1 MTVVVSNRGP
11 FRFAST
17 ADGGFEARPGSG
29 GVVSALRPL
38 LTSGAAGPDATWIAS
53 ALDDGDRAAMVAH
66 AASVPG
72 IALRLLDHDTDVH
85 RLYYDVVSNGT
96 LWFLHHGLFDLVR
109 RPRFDR
115 HFRESWAAYETVNQ
129 SFADAVIE
137 LAGDGDVVL
146 VQDYQL
152 TLVPEMVR
160 RQRPDL
166 RVVHFTHTSF
176 CGPNSIRVLPDAVA
190 VSICRSMACSAAGFH
205 SARWANAYEASAR
218 EVLDDDV
225 ERGPTFV
232 APLAP
237 DAEELARIA
246 ASPEAV
252 AAGDELDDVVDDRRL
267 ILRVDRIDPS
277 KNIVRGF
284 AAYDELLAQQKKWRG
299 KVVFVARLTSS
310 RQTLPEYLAYT
321 NEVEQAA
328 ARVNEQWGTRDWQ
341 PVVLDTE
348 DSYPRTVAALL
359 RSDVLLV
366 NPVKDGLNL
375 VAMEGALLNDR
386 DGVLCLSRD
395 AGATDILGEA
405 ALPVHPY
412 DLEQT
417 ANTLEQGLV
426 MPAKERKQRA
436 TQLREL
442 TAARTP
448 RDWLDDQL
456 RAAGSR

>member
-1 MTVVVSNRGP
+1 VTVVVSNRGP

-17 ADGGFEARPGSG
+17 GDGGFEARPGSG

-38 LTSGAAGPDATWIAS
+38 LTSGAAGTGAMWIAS
-53 ALDDGDRAAMVAH
+53 ALDDGDRAAMDADAAH
-66 AASVPG
+66 VGG
-72 IALRLLDHDTDVH
+72 IALRLLEHDADVH
-85 RLYYDVVSNGT
+85 RLYYNVVSNGT

-115 HFRESWAAYETVNQ
+115 RFRESWAAYETVNQ
-129 SFADAVIE
+129 SFATAVAE
-137 LAGDGDVVL
+137 LAADGDVVL
-146 VQDYQL
+146 VQDYHL
-152 TLVPEMVR
+152 ALVPEMVLR
-160 RQRPDL
+160 ARPDL
-166 RVVHFTHTSF
+166 RVVHFTHTPF

-190 VSICRSMACSAAGFH
+190 VSLCRSMACSAAGFH
-205 SARWANAYEASAR
+205 SARWARAYEASAR
-218 EVLDDDV
+218 EVLADGVD
-225 ERGPTFV
+225 RRPAFV

-237 DAEELARIA
+237 DGDELARIA
-246 ASPEAV
+246 ASSEAL
-252 AAGDELDDVVDDRRL
+252 AAGAELDDLVGDRQL
-267 ILRVDRIDPS
+267 LLRVDRIDPS

-284 AAYDELLAQQKKWRG
+284 VAYDELLAQHEKWRER
-299 KVVFVARLTSS
+299 VVFVARLTSS
-310 RQTLPEYLAYT
+310 RQSLPEYLAYT

-348 DSYPRTVAALL
+348 DSYPRTVAALT

-405 ALPVHPY
+405 ALAIHPF

-417 ANTLEQGLV
+417 AGALDQALA
-426 MPAKERKQRA
+426 MPAKERTQRA
-436 TQLREL
+436 ARLKTL

-456 RAAGSR
+456 RAADSS